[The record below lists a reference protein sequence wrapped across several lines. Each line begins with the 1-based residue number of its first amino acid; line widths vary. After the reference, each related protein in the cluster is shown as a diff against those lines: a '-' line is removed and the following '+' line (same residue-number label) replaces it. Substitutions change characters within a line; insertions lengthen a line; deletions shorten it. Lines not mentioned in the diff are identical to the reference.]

1 LTVLM
6 KPKPRIVRL
15 GLASFS
21 MVLFAVESNV
31 LVYFNSVFK

>member
-21 MVLFAVESNV
+21 MVLFAVESV
-31 LVYFNSVFK
+31 R